1 MENKIEVTE
10 LGSVDALVM
19 GGGKGKNEGKDGG
32 RWEDRILVIH
42 KK

>member
-19 GGGKGKNEGKDGG
+19 GGGGDYSEGPGSNRLRD
-32 RWEDRILVIH
+32 
-42 KK
+42 

>member
-19 GGGKGKNEGKDGG
+19 GGGGGTSENEKT
-32 RWEDRILVIH
+32 RVPVIS
-42 KK
+42 